1 MLAATHDSAKVHT
14 TSLSGVHKTLLL
26 PLWGRAME
34 SRKAKPLLV
43 DRAAA
48 EIVGRLDYD
57 FSTIAAGTH
66 PLTRLAWIARAIH
79 IDRSR
84 P

>member
-1 MLAATHDSAKVHT
+1 MLAATNDSTKIRTA
-14 TSLSGVHKTLLL
+14 SLSGVHKTLLL

-48 EIVGRLDYD
+48 A
-57 FSTIAAGTH
+57 IAAGTH
-66 PLTRLAWIARAIH
+66 PITRLAWIARAIH
-79 IDRSR
+79 IDRTL